1 VGVAG
6 RRDSAHSVA
15 VVETELTLEN
25 PVGLHARPAA
35 VFVKLVASLSSRV
48 TIANLDRDPEAPA
61 DGRSILAVLALG
73 ASRGS
78 RIRVTAEGPNE
89 IADLAA
95 IRRLV
100 ESGLGE
106 SLAEHR

>member
-1 VGVAG
+1 
-6 RRDSAHSVA
+6 
-15 VVETELTLEN
+15 VVQAELTLEN

-35 VFVKLVASLSSRV
+35 VFVRLVASLQSRV
-48 TIANLDRDPEAPA
+48 TVANLDRDADAPA
-61 DGRSILAVLALG
+61 DGRSILAVLGLG

-78 RIRVTAEGPNE
+78 RIRITVEGATE
-89 IADLAA
+89 VADLAA

-106 SLAEHR
+106 SLAKSG